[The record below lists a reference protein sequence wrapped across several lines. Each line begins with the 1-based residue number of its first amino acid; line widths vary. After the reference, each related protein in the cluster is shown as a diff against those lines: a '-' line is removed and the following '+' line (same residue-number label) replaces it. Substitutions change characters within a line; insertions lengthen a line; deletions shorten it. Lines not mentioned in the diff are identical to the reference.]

1 MNALEW
7 PEGKGDGE
15 RVVVHTKRAL
25 GFSMTATNVPRGR
38 KRVYLYTKNCVCTRL
53 AACTS
58 ISSIL
63 YEFNSSLM
71 R

>member
-7 PEGKGDGE
+7 PEGEGDGE

-38 KRVYLYTKNCVCTRL
+38 KRVYLYTKNCVLEDRSVRSRGQ
-53 AACTS
+53 AQ
-58 ISSIL
+58 
-63 YEFNSSLM
+63 
-71 R
+71 

>member
-38 KRVYLYTKNCVCTRL
+38 KRVYLYTKNCVLGDPVSNR
-53 AACTS
+53 
-58 ISSIL
+58 
-63 YEFNSSLM
+63 
-71 R
+71 